1 LGSSSKE
8 FLAKTLKVDRVD
20 FFNGQEIP
28 LFILSMGFLLKP
40 IPVDLRSMF
49 SFFFLVLQIKN
60 SEFFLKTLIKVRL
73 TDVPAVAAKHRE

>member
-1 LGSSSKE
+1 MGSSSKE

-28 LFILSMGFLLKP
+28 LFILSMGVLLKP
-40 IPVDLRSMF
+40 VPVDLRSML